1 MYKRG
6 RTVKEH
12 IREKMKH
19 PEFRRAWKEV
29 DSEFELL
36 KSMLKAR
43 ERVGLT
49 QTELARKIGTKQPA
63 LSRLERG
70 GFEKATIETL
80 KKIADALDA
89 KLIVKLQPRKKKA
102 A

>member
-12 IREKMKH
+12 IKEKMKN
-19 PEFRRAWKEV
+19 PEFRRAWKEL
-29 DSEFELL
+29 DSEFDLL
-36 KSMLKAR
+36 KGMLKAR

-49 QTELARKIGTKQPA
+49 QTALARKIGTKQPA

-70 GFEKATIETL
+70 GSEKPTIETL

-89 KLIVKLQPRKKKA
+89 KLIVKLQPRKKRA